1 MAFVCQVTSAE
12 KEAQNSSSVRT
23 SGKPYQ
29 APYARLSS
37 LEVACT
43 ANPENG
49 KTPST
54 RLETETMGVKAQ
66 VSGFEDLKL
75 AMIPESLAKVQVK
88 ESPKGFKR
96 LLMFAKKNHS
106 SVAGEHSVE
115 SDNASV
121 DGSELDGN
129 VTNAA
134 SSSEGNMRFFTNF
147 CTCFLKDSI
156 GFCSIRLGIILCI
169 AILRIAMRRQH
180 VVYQQ

>member
-1 MAFVCQVTSAE
+1 MAFVCLVTSAE

-29 APYARLSS
+29 APYAQLSS
-37 LEVACT
+37 LEDPCT

-49 KTPST
+49 KTPSI

-96 LLMFAKKNHS
+96 LLMFAKKYHS
-106 SVAGEHSVE
+106 SVACEQSVE
-115 SDNASV
+115 LDNANV

-129 VTNAA
+129 VTNVA
-134 SSSEGNMRFFTNF
+134 SSSEVRTLKNQISQDEEATSQKCNF
-147 CTCFLKDSI
+147 PQLLS
-156 GFCSIRLGIILCI
+156 
-169 AILRIAMRRQH
+169 
-180 VVYQQ
+180 VVALS